1 MPGVQHEG
9 LDELHFGFTARPLAQ
24 GYARGKNRVVAIES
38 VGPGGVAEPVRMLTL
53 SWKTLAVLP
62 GAGNLNPGRAL
73 HGWILVPGVEIAEFE
88 LNFWLKLRVQ
98 TAREEAGRE
107 TKEGGH
113 SHGIK
118 LATSRM

>member
-9 LDELHFGFTARPLAQ
+9 LDELHFGLAARPFVQ

-38 VGPGGVAEPVRMLTL
+38 VGPGGVTEPVRMLTL
-53 SWKTLAVLP
+53 PGKTLAVLP
-62 GAGNLNPGRAL
+62 GARNFNPGRAL

-98 TAREEAGRE
+98 TAREEAGR
-107 TKEGGH
+107 
-113 SHGIK
+113 
-118 LATSRM
+118 

>member
-9 LDELHFGFTARPLAQ
+9 LDELHFGLAASPFVQ

-38 VGPGGVAEPVRMLTL
+38 VGPGGVTEPVRMLTL
-53 SWKTLAVLP
+53 PGKTLAVLP
-62 GAGNLNPGRAL
+62 GAGNFNPGRTL
-73 HGWILVPGVEIAEFE
+73 HSRILMPGVEVAEFE
-88 LNFWLKLRVQ
+88 LDFRLKLRVK
-98 TAREEAGRE
+98 AAGEEAGHE
-107 TKEGGH
+107 AKEGGH